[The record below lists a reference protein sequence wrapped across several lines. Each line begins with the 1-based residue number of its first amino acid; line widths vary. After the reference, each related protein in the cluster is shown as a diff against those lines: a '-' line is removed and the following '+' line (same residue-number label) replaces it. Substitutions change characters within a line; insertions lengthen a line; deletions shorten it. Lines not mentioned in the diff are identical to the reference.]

1 MEDHSKSEHD
11 DSAATHVL
19 IRQSDY
25 RRTAEEEERHAQAVR
40 DAADRLAP
48 RPAPR
53 RVKTHRVTDVV
64 IR

>member
-1 MEDHSKSEHD
+1 MEDHSKSAHD
-11 DSAATHVL
+11 DSAAIRIV

-40 DAADRLAP
+40 DFADRMAP
-48 RPAPR
+48 GQDRG